1 MGEGWLNHYY
11 GHSSNSNKNKK
22 GSYTLL
28 HDLSLEICVVNL
40 PGGGL
45 SFWGGEAID
54 YCLMGCVAAIRHF
67 RFVEPTSTSTWTSTT
82 PTPTPTIT
90 TTTTTKD
97 ETTTTTTTTSLI
109 SRRRPRATHTTNAHG
124 ANSNLGA
131 LQTPIPVPFT
141 AITTTLLLMPNSDS
155 IGGVESYSIIVDPTV
170 EEIASVEGA
179 FSPWDE
185 GKNTI
190 SATSSN
196 FAGSSGYK
204 SRPRSLMTIGHDGFG
219 SVTLLE
225 FVGGPVESG
234 TLLEA
239 VKLGSKVAN
248 GRLKWVEGVV
258 KRGNKDAEEKEL
270 AEVRKDKA
278 VEKEKEMDDVEE

>member
-1 MGEGWLNHYY
+1 M
-11 GHSSNSNKNKK
+11 
-22 GSYTLL
+22 
-28 HDLSLEICVVNL
+28 
-40 PGGGL
+40 
-45 SFWGGEAID
+45 
-54 YCLMGCVAAIRHF
+54 
-67 RFVEPTSTSTWTSTT
+67 
-82 PTPTPTIT
+82 
-90 TTTTTKD
+90 
-97 ETTTTTTTTSLI
+97 
-109 SRRRPRATHTTNAHG
+109 
-124 ANSNLGA
+124 
-131 LQTPIPVPFT
+131 QTPIPVPFT

-278 VEKEKEMDDVEE
+278 VEKEKEMDDGARRVRERDPAGVRWGASGEWDAFGGGEVGEQGGEWKVEVG